1 MYQAVGLEPYSVMSS
16 AQPNSTAETV
26 RTQELVH
33 VFVKYSVSTSTH
45 ARSLAR
51 RGSPKI
57 SKNNFACLY
66 RAEEMLSML
75 FSAYRCFADSFL
87 RFCVGKDSP
96 ARSLARSSR
105 ISKYQ
110 GTKRFTLKFFPATT
124 AALCIAITNSFQHY
138 LLGIGLLRTRAG
150 DTVVY
155 VHVGLGAINNLE
167 CSKFLA
173 LVTNLLVLTCVGAQ
187 M

>member
-1 MYQAVGLEPYSVMSS
+1 MSS

-33 VFVKYSVSTSTH
+33 VFVKSSVST
-45 ARSLAR
+45 ACSLAR

-87 RFCVGKDSP
+87 RFCAGKYLPVP
-96 ARSLARSSR
+96 ALASCSSNKRSV
-105 ISKYQ
+105 
-110 GTKRFTLKFFPATT
+110 KFFPATT

-150 DTVVY
+150 DMFSL
-155 VHVGLGAINNLE
+155 GLAPSNICNAPRFGRHSLIYL
-167 CSKFLA
+167 C
-173 LVTNLLVLTCVGAQ
+173 
-187 M
+187 

>member
-1 MYQAVGLEPYSVMSS
+1 
-16 AQPNSTAETV
+16 
-26 RTQELVH
+26 
-33 VFVKYSVSTSTH
+33 
-45 ARSLAR
+45 
-51 RGSPKI
+51 
-57 SKNNFACLY
+57 
-66 RAEEMLSML
+66 MLSML

-96 ARSLARSSR
+96 ARSLARRESPS
-105 ISKYQ
+105 
-110 GTKRFTLKFFPATT
+110 TKRFTLKFFPATT

-155 VHVGLGAINNLE
+155 VHVGLGTINNLE

-173 LVTNLLVLTCVGAQ
+173 LVTNLLVLTCVGDH